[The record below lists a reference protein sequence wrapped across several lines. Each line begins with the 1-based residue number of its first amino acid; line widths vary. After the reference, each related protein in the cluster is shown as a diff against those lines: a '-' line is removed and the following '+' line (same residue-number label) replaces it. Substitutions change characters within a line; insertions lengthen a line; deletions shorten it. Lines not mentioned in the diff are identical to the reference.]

1 MVFARIRLDFL
12 EEWVAVVGFIDDVYL
27 LVHGGLSVWFV
38 VMLWVILASIRH
50 TDSGIDISDIED
62 IATVDVKRD
71 HRVITANQVKHC
83 GL

>member
-12 EEWVAVVGFIDDVYL
+12 KEWVGVVGFIDDVYL
-27 LVHGGLSVWFV
+27 LVLGGFSVWFV
-38 VMLWVILASIRH
+38 VMLWVILASIRR

-71 HRVITANQVKHC
+71 HRVIIANQAKHC

>member
-12 EEWVAVVGFIDDVYL
+12 KEWVAVVGFIDDVYL
-27 LVHGGLSVWFV
+27 LVLGGFSVWFV
-38 VMLWVILASIRH
+38 VMLWVILASIRR